1 MPAVRVA
8 TFNVEN
14 LFARFKFNS
23 DVDPQVAV
31 KDGWDV
37 NKTYFTIFDEASKK
51 VTGKLIRSL
60 KADVI
65 ALQEVEN
72 LDTLRRFRGE
82 YLGGPSTFPYSIL
95 IDGNDPRLIDVAVLS
110 RHPIV
115 RVRSN
120 QHLRSGNSYLFSR
133 DCLEVELDVGG
144 SPLHLLVNHFKS
156 MLDKKDPKNGRRNTR
171 ARRELQSKTV
181 KEIVTARFGNQA
193 GKNPFIVLGDLNDYL
208 ETDAAGSTGIAEIV
222 TWNQVE
228 NVVERRPAGDRWTHY
243 FREKAAPLKES
254 YKQLDY
260 LLVSKSLAANTD
272 TVPEIARKGLTTLAT
287 LYTGPRFPE
296 VGEKTPVASDHCPV
310 VLDLTL

>member
-1 MPAVRVA
+1 MPAVRFA

-23 DVDPQVAV
+23 DVDPQVAI

-82 YLGGPSTFPYSIL
+82 YLGGPSKFSYSIL

-181 KEIVTARFGNQA
+181 KEIVKARFGGQA

-228 NVVERRPAGDRWTHY
+228 NVVERRPGGRPLDALLPREGSAAEGVLQAARLPARLQVARREYGRGPRDRPQGIDDAGD
-243 FREKAAPLKES
+243 PLHGP
-254 YKQLDY
+254 
-260 LLVSKSLAANTD
+260 SLSGG
-272 TVPEIARKGLTTLAT
+272 R
-287 LYTGPRFPE
+287 
-296 VGEKTPVASDHCPV
+296 
-310 VLDLTL
+310 